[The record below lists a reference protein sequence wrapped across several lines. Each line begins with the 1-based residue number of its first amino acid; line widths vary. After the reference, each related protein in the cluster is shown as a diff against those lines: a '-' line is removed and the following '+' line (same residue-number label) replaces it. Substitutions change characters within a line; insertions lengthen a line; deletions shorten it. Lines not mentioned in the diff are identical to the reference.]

1 MQDGECVGEEGVS
14 AQPSSSFRAHLLQSA
29 KGCGK
34 ACGYLGALKCEY
46 DEDLYHGNGGNS
58 PQADRKIG
66 AFAMLKRKHHI
77 IAIMW

>member
-1 MQDGECVGEEGVS
+1 MQDGERVEQKGLS
-14 AQPSSSFRAHLLQSA
+14 AQPPSSFRTHLLQSA

-58 PQADRKIG
+58 PQTDRKIG
-66 AFAMLKRKHHI
+66 TASVLKRKHHI
-77 IAIMW
+77 IPIML